1 MIKNHFI
8 DGEKK
13 KIISILNK
21 NFRDCYPDRYLN
33 KYVFIKK
40 KKINI
45 GDTSFTPSKKK
56 LFIIGF
62 GKVAPFL
69 AKGLISIIGRNKIH
83 SGLIICPEK
92 NLNLKLKKI
101 KILKSSHPLPDINTF
116 YATSKLLEFI
126 SNIPKDGKIICL
138 VSGGGSASLCK
149 PLKGIHIND
158 YLKLTKNLIL
168 SEIPIYDIN
177 AIRGYFSG
185 VKNGKLANLLYPRM
199 IYNLIVSDDPKNI
212 ISSIGSGATV
222 YSKNKYG
229 KVLELLKKK
238 KIKILIPKKLLP
250 IKNYYSSNNFLKKKN
265 TFNKIVFNN
274 YEFLKQLKQ
283 NALINNIEK
292 IKIFPKVIEGNT
304 NLAKSKII
312 KFIQKNKI
320 NNRGILLLFG
330 IETFVDVKDTKNSY
344 GGRLQHLSLVL
355 IKDLN
360 KLLTN
365 FLFFSVAT
373 DGNDYIKKISGV
385 IYNDKDCEKFLKKEN
400 ITYLNDCIKKYNS
413 YSFFKYF
420 NCILRLKKPT
430 QNNVMD
436 VIGVLIK

>member
-1 MIKNHFI
+1 M
-8 DGEKK
+8 
-13 KIISILNK
+13 
-21 NFRDCYPDRYLN
+21 
-33 KYVFIKK
+33 
-40 KKINI
+40 
-45 GDTSFTPSKKK
+45 
-56 LFIIGF
+56 
-62 GKVAPFL
+62 
-69 AKGLISIIGRNKIH
+69 
-83 SGLIICPEK
+83 
-92 NLNLKLKKI
+92 
-101 KILKSSHPLPDINTF
+101 
-116 YATSKLLEFI
+116 
-126 SNIPKDGKIICL
+126 
-138 VSGGGSASLCK
+138 
-149 PLKGIHIND
+149 
-158 YLKLTKNLIL
+158 
-168 SEIPIYDIN
+168 
-177 AIRGYFSG
+177 
-185 VKNGKLANLLYPRM
+185 
-199 IYNLIVSDDPKNI
+199 
-212 ISSIGSGATV
+212 
-222 YSKNKYG
+222 
-229 KVLELLKKK
+229 
-238 KIKILIPKKLLP
+238 
-250 IKNYYSSNNFLKKKN
+250 
-265 TFNKIVFNN
+265 
-274 YEFLKQLKQ
+274 KQLKQ

>member
-1 MIKNHFI
+1 MF
-8 DGEKK
+8 
-13 KIISILNK
+13 L
-21 NFRDCYPDRYLN
+21 L
-33 KYVFIKK
+33 KK

-158 YLKLTKNLIL
+158 YLKLTRNLIL

-199 IYNLIVSDDPKNI
+199 IYNS
-212 ISSIGSGATV
+212 
-222 YSKNKYG
+222 
-229 KVLELLKKK
+229 
-238 KIKILIPKKLLP
+238 
-250 IKNYYSSNNFLKKKN
+250 
-265 TFNKIVFNN
+265 
-274 YEFLKQLKQ
+274 
-283 NALINNIEK
+283 
-292 IKIFPKVIEGNT
+292 
-304 NLAKSKII
+304 
-312 KFIQKNKI
+312 
-320 NNRGILLLFG
+320 
-330 IETFVDVKDTKNSY
+330 
-344 GGRLQHLSLVL
+344 
-355 IKDLN
+355 
-360 KLLTN
+360 
-365 FLFFSVAT
+365 
-373 DGNDYIKKISGV
+373 
-385 IYNDKDCEKFLKKEN
+385 
-400 ITYLNDCIKKYNS
+400 
-413 YSFFKYF
+413 
-420 NCILRLKKPT
+420 
-430 QNNVMD
+430 
-436 VIGVLIK
+436 